1 MTKSILENVGYLA
14 NGEAILSLMNNSC
27 SCCPD
32 HNQYLIVNPFNPDHI
47 SSVSMDIS
55 VGQYVWEF
63 KDKDVPFFESTKH
76 NIKEFLEK
84 YTHRY
89 DLLKDFDGRLIIH
102 KDQFF
107 LLEVLEEIHFNRHI
121 SGHVLGKSSIGR
133 LGLIIQ
139 TASIINPM
147 QLQKL
152 VLEIKNISPITLIFH
167 YGNPIAQIQFYFFPK
182 PVKKHYQ
189 EYGIFK

>member
-1 MTKSILENVGYLA
+1 MENFLSNHAGNLVT
-14 NGEAILSLMNNSC
+14 GEGIQFLINNSC
-27 SCCPD
+27 TCCPD
-32 HNQYLIVNPFNPDHI
+32 HNKYLEIIPFKAENI
-47 SSVSMDIS
+47 SSVSLDIC
-55 VGQYVWEF
+55 VGRYLWEF
-63 KDKDVPFFESTKH
+63 KDKDVSYFDSKQH
-76 NIKEFLEK
+76 SIKDFLDK

-89 DLLKDFDGRLIIH
+89 DLVKDLDGKLIIH
-102 KDQFF
+102 KDQFM
-107 LLEVLEEIHFNRHI
+107 LLEVLEDIHFNRHT

-147 QLQKL
+147 QMQKL

-167 YGNPIAQIQFYFFPK
+167 YGTPIAQIQFYFFPK

-189 EYGIFK
+189 EYGTFK

>member
-1 MTKSILENVGYLA
+1 MENFSSNHSGSLVTGEGINYL
-14 NGEAILSLMNNSC
+14 IKNSC
-27 SCCPD
+27 TCCPD
-32 HNQYLIVNPFNPDHI
+32 HNHYLKIDPFKPENI
-47 SSVSMDIS
+47 SSVSLDIC
-55 VGQYVWEF
+55 VGRYLWEF
-63 KDKDVPFFESTKH
+63 KDKDVPFFDSKQH
-76 NIKEFLEK
+76 SIKEFLDN

-89 DLLKDFDGRLIIH
+89 DLVEDLAGKLIIH
-102 KDQFF
+102 KDQFM
-107 LLEVLEEIHFNRHI
+107 LLEVYEEINFNRHI

-147 QLQKL
+147 QMQKL

-167 YGNPIAQIQFYFFPK
+167 YGTPIAQIEFYYFPK